1 MGQVDYKQYTE
12 RIPLFR
18 GLAAEQVAD
27 ILSRGQMRNFPQGK
41 VIFERGTRGNMLY
54 IVFSGIVDILAGDF
68 PVAQCNVGDAFGAM
82 STIDHRPHTATAIA
96 GTEVLVFTLSE
107 NQLAEVLKQDAA
119 VRLLLNVI
127 HLLSGYLADTN
138 SHIAAMESKLAR
150 IERTRTPVRHE

>member
-1 MGQVDYKQYTE
+1 MGQVNYAQYAE

-18 GLAAEQVAD
+18 GLAAEEVAD
-27 ILSRGQMRNFPQGK
+27 ILNRGQMRNYPQNK
-41 VIFERGTRGNMLY
+41 TIFERGTRGNTLY

-82 STIDHRPHTATAIA
+82 STIDHRPHTATAVA
-96 GTEVLVFTLSE
+96 GTDVLLFTLSE
-107 NQLAEVLKQDAA
+107 NQLAEILKQHVA

-127 HLLSGYLADTN
+127 HLLSGYLAETN
-138 SHIAAMESKLAR
+138 SHIAAMESKLSR